1 MKEGRNMGSRWIIF
15 IGIFIL
21 LFILINCK
29 QMNDFPDL
37 KGPYLGQNSPGLTP
51 QLFAEGIV
59 STGASEFGSTFTPD
73 GQEFY
78 YAISGIPVQVIAFM
92 KFQDGRWTQPQIP
105 NFSGR
110 YSDWDLNFS
119 PDGKKLYF
127 TSDRPVTGTGDP
139 LDNSNLWVVEKTNRV
154 WGKPR
159 ELGPPINTD
168 GYENYPSVTNDGTL
182 YYFHSEKRDSR
193 DPDVYYSRLKN
204 GKYMKPVRLGK
215 AINSQY
221 HEWDPFI
228 APDESFLIFGSVD
241 RPGGYGGCDLY
252 ISFRKQDGSWTQ
264 AVNMGESINTEANE
278 FCPNVTSD
286 GKYLF
291 FTSRR
296 RRPIE
301 LPLQNPITHEE
312 KMKMVGSPGNGEGD
326 IYWVDAKIIE
336 ELKPDEL
343 K

>member
-1 MKEGRNMGSRWIIF
+1 MKRIMPAAVLI
-15 IGIFIL
+15 
-21 LFILINCK
+21 LFIFNYCSEK
-29 QMNDFPDL
+29 DDFPVL
-37 KGPYLGQNSPGLTP
+37 IGPYIGQKPPGLTP

-78 YAISGIPVQVIAFM
+78 YAISGIPVQAIAFM
-92 KFQDGRWTQPQIP
+92 KFQNGRWTRPQVPI
-105 NFSGR
+105 FSGR

-119 PDGKKLYF
+119 HDGKKLYF
-127 TSDRPVTGTGDP
+127 TSNRPLTGTGDA
-139 LDNSNLWVVEKTNRV
+139 LDNSNLWVVEKTNSG
-154 WGKPR
+154 WSQPQD
-159 ELGPPINTD
+159 LGPLVNTD

-182 YYFHSEKRDSR
+182 YYFHSARRDNR
-193 DPDVYYSRLKN
+193 NPDVYCSKLLN
-204 GKYMKPVRLGK
+204 GEYTKPLRLGRE
-215 AINSQY
+215 INSQY
-221 HEWDPFI
+221 QEWDPFI
-228 APDESFLIFGSVD
+228 APDESYLIFGSVD

-252 ISFRKQDGSWTQ
+252 ISFRNQDGSWTQ

-296 RRPIE
+296 RRPVG
-301 LPLQNPITHEE
+301 LPLQNPITYEE
-312 KMKMVGSPGNGEGD
+312 KMQMVSSPGNGEGD
-326 IYWVDAKIIE
+326 IYWMDAKIIDK
-336 ELKPDEL
+336 LK